1 MSTGGDVGSAQAQSH
16 KREDSGYLFA
26 RHVELLDDLV
36 DAEILE
42 VFDDR
47 GYGQTVPLNTH
58 APLTLPGM
66 LSTAGHWDQSSAA
79 MD

>member
-36 DAEILE
+36 DA
-42 VFDDR
+42 
-47 GYGQTVPLNTH
+47 
-58 APLTLPGM
+58 
-66 LSTAGHWDQSSAA
+66 
-79 MD
+79 

>member
-1 MSTGGDVGSAQAQSH
+1 MSTGGDVGSAQALSDEV
-16 KREDSGYLFA
+16 EDSGYLFA

-42 VFDDR
+42 VLDDVATGR
-47 GYGQTVPLNTH
+47 RVPLNTQ